1 MNSMKVKDL
10 REIAKSHGLRGY
22 SRLKKSDLIFF
33 IKDNVNLASD
43 RSSKTD
49 VEVWKKTVKELK
61 VLTRKYNIKISSRA
75 SKSEI
80 IYLLGENYGKRLR
93 AANERK
99 YGLRSSEIERWTKE
113 IEEEERARGPAEV
126 PTPVLRRK
134 FKGGQS
140 AIWFVDGSE
149 YLDPEVFLYD
159 VEEGVKKMVDEV
171 KKSKKV

>member
-1 MNSMKVKDL
+1 MNSMKVKDF
-10 REIAKSHGLRGY
+10 REIAKSNGLRGY
-22 SRLKKSDLIFF
+22 SKLKKSDLIFF

-113 IEEEERARGPAEV
+113 IEEEERARGPAEPPSSETHQRGDERSRPKV
-126 PTPVLRRK
+126 VYRRK
-134 FKGGQS
+134 
-140 AIWFVDGSE
+140 
-149 YLDPEVFLYD
+149 
-159 VEEGVKKMVDEV
+159 
-171 KKSKKV
+171 